1 MRHIVK
7 QGQGSRKLQQANL
20 RPPQSGA
27 AATAGWSAFRQ
38 YGGGAELLNN
48 HLLPEQYGLCAY
60 SEVDAD
66 RLGLGFHIEHVD
78 NKSQNPARTFDYQ
91 NLIAS
96 AFSSEEGLPLAKAQ
110 GWEVFGGHT
119 AGKQGKPQPVD
130 MSRLISPLQP
140 DSARFFAYL
149 SSGEVE
155 PTLDLSPTDHERAE
169 YTIALLNLNSP
180 YLVSL
185 RKAWW
190 DEMESLYAEHLDKG
204 WSLNDLAAVD
214 LLPRQQQLSRFF
226 TLTRQFFGPVAENLL
241 RQHAPQLL

>member
-7 QGQGSRKLQQANL
+7 QGQGSRKLQQASL

-60 SEVDAD
+60 SELDAD

-96 AFSSEEGLPLAKAQ
+96 AFSSEEGLPLA
-110 GWEVFGGHT
+110 
-119 AGKQGKPQPVD
+119 
-130 MSRLISPLQP
+130 I
-140 DSARFFAYL
+140 
-149 SSGEVE
+149 
-155 PTLDLSPTDHERAE
+155 
-169 YTIALLNLNSP
+169 
-180 YLVSL
+180 VSL
-185 RKAWW
+185 RKDWW

-241 RQHAPQLL
+241 RQNAPQLL